1 MAIPTRTPT
10 AVTPPLPVGSSAT
23 LSIGSKAHKHQV
35 MQDKLDIA
43 KKCRAAMCKPNNTNQ
58 PTDPLRLPHRRA
70 RARQLGRD
78 GIEASNAPCQHEARR
93 GLSHSVASRGRRR
106 CARERR
112 RLGSFDLC

>member
-58 PTDPLRLPHRRA
+58 PADPFM
-70 RARQLGRD
+70 
-78 GIEASNAPCQHEARR
+78 APAPTSTSTATATA
-93 GLSHSVASRGRRR
+93 GWN
-106 CARERR
+106 
-112 RLGSFDLC
+112 